1 MQLQPRTITHIH
13 RIGWPLLV
21 FSRQQMVQ
29 IALTVA
35 IFVPAANAIA
45 EAFIPW
51 GYSFQG
57 EATATATA
65 TVDGNAIA
73 AIALEWEGRE
83 FNPGVMAQCAY
94 FVREVLEQAGVT
106 LTPEVTKDPLDNH
119 PPGIGMANGFGADQ
133 GDVITDKSQ
142 LRPGDIIMFANTYG
156 NWKAGTITHV
166 GIAVGNGM
174 MVDRPTASRPVQHR
188 SIDTFPNFAG
198 AIRLRGQAIAT
209 NNQSSINM
217 SLPFVLKWE
226 GGDSDHPS
234 DFGGATR
241 KGITEGALRQYG
253 SQAGVVVQNPMFLT
267 DEEVIRIYQA
277 IWDDS
282 QCGTYAEP
290 FATACFDTAV
300 NFGVGGMNEFLQELT
315 VSPHDD
321 SKGAAIALA
330 DARIAYRHQRVAEEP
345 SQEDFLQGWL
355 NRDNDL
361 KRLIEESDVSITVH
375 PQQSSPSV
383 TSEQAMTYFQEIAN
397 GSEFGEAVGILRWKQ
412 DVIRFQ
418 ILGEPTQQ
426 DITTLQ
432 QVQGELTALTG
443 IQFEQSD
450 APDMLIRFVPEAE
463 MATVEPNYV
472 EDNKGFFWLQHEG
485 DAITSANILISTTG
499 VTQQERDHLIREE
512 VTQAMGL
519 RRDSHQYED
528 SIFHSSWRTTAT
540 VQDYSAIDE
549 EIIRML
555 YAN

>member
-1 MQLQPRTITHIH
+1 MA
-13 RIGWPLLV
+13 
-21 FSRQQMVQ
+21 
-29 IALTVA
+29 IA
-35 IFVPAANAIA
+35 ICVPAGNVIV
-45 EAFIPW
+45 EAFTPW
-51 GYSFQG
+51 RYSFQG
-57 EATATATA
+57 EATAAAAT
-65 TVDGNAIA
+65 TVDGSAIA

-106 LTPEVTKDPLDNH
+106 LTPEITKEPLDNH
-119 PPGIGMANGFGADQ
+119 QPGIGMANGFGADQ

-142 LRPGDIIMFANTYG
+142 LRPGDIVMFANTYG
-156 NWKAGTITHV
+156 NWEPGTITHV
-166 GIAVGNGM
+166 GIAVGNEM

-188 SIDTFPNFAG
+188 PIDTFPNFAG

-209 NNQSSINM
+209 NNQSSIDT
-217 SLPFVLKWE
+217 SLSFVLKWE

-267 DEEVIRIYQA
+267 DEEVNRIYQA

-300 NFGVGGMNEFLQELT
+300 NFGVPGMNEFLQELI
-315 VSPHDD
+315 VNPHDD
-321 SKGAAIALA
+321 PKGAAIALA
-330 DARIAYRHQRVAEEP
+330 EARIAYRHQRVAEEP

-361 KRLIEESDVSITVH
+361 KRLIEESDVSTTTVQPQ

-383 TSEQAMTYFQEIAN
+383 TSEQAMAYFQEIAN
-397 GSEFGEAVGILRWKQ
+397 GSEFGEAAGILRWKQ

-418 ILGEPTQQ
+418 ILGEPTQK

-463 MATVEPNYV
+463 MAAVEPNYV

-485 DAITSANILISTTG
+485 GAITNANILISATG